1 MANRDD
7 HSPEYETGLDDW
19 PRWGSNA
26 RPRAEGPRA
35 YPPPLEFPPNAVP
48 SVNGALHPTWWR
60 PGSVPVNP
68 WRRGFMGRGPKNYK
82 RSDARIAEDV
92 NDALM
97 MNADV
102 DASELEVTV
111 DKGVVRL
118 SGLVDDRHQK
128 RIAEELAESV
138 LGVQDVENGLKVR
151 HGIWS
156 HMIGEAGGDREIARD
171 PAREPKPGAPR
182 TRRR

>member
-7 HSPEYETGLDDW
+7 HSADYETGLDDW
-19 PRWGSNA
+19 PRWSGNPRREPRQSSYPA
-26 RPRAEGPRA
+26 PLRPPEDAIE
-35 YPPPLEFPPNAVP
+35 

-60 PGSVPVNP
+60 PGSARYGP
-68 WRRGFMGRGPKNYK
+68 WHRGFMGRGPKNYR
-82 RSDARIAEDV
+82 RSDTRIEEDV
-92 NDALM
+92 SDALM

-102 DASELEVTV
+102 DASDIEVKV
-111 DKGVVRL
+111 DKGVVCL
-118 SGLVDDRHQK
+118 SGVVEDRHQK

-156 HMIGEAGGDREIARD
+156 RVTGEHASDREVSRD
-171 PAREPKPGAPR
+171 PAREPKVGGMR
-182 TRRR
+182 SRRR